1 MPKLTK
7 LTPPAGGN
15 TPVGCKAPL
24 VVVPPKARATLTA
37 DDYIAAS
44 KAASTKREYANDVR
58 LYLESGGT
66 IPATVEQLSEYLVN
80 IAATLAPATIARRLV
95 ALHRHHIDQGFPS
108 PVRDPHI
115 RSLTQGIRRT
125 LGVRQR
131 QVKALEV
138 AELLEA
144 VAAALKQ
151 QPLRAA
157 RDSALLLCGWA
168 GAMRRSEIVALRAED
183 IQDLDGGVTFLIR
196 RSKVDQDG
204 HGFVKFIPF
213 AHGERCPVKALK
225 HWQELTGIR
234 SGILFRAINKH
245 GQVSERQLSTH
256 AVAYIIKGLIA
267 RTGREP
273 AEYSGHSL
281 RSGFLTAGAVAG
293 LPTYQ
298 LMAVSG
304 HRSEQMLLRYIRP
317 SRRRVPSLL

>member
-1 MPKLTK
+1 MPKLTNPK
-7 LTPPAGGN
+7 RHASRKTSLDDTVPSG
-15 TPVGCKAPL
+15 VL
-24 VVVPPKARATLTA
+24 PPKVRSAFTA
-37 DDYIAAS
+37 NDYIAAS
-44 KAASTKREYANDVR
+44 KAASTIREYANDIR
-58 LYLESGGT
+58 LFLESGGT
-66 IPATVEQLSEYLVN
+66 VPATVDQLSEYLVN
-80 IAATLAPATIARRLV
+80 IAATLAPATMARRLV
-95 ALHRHHIDQGFPS
+95 SLHRHHIDQGFAS

-115 RSLTQGIRRT
+115 RSLMQGVRRT
-125 LGVRQR
+125 LGVGQR

-144 VAAALKQ
+144 VAMALKQ
-151 QPLRAA
+151 KPLRAA

-168 GAMRRSEIVALRAED
+168 GAMRRSEIVAMRAED
-183 IQDLDGGVTFLIR
+183 IRDMDGGVTILIR
-196 RSKVDQDG
+196 RSKVDQEG
-204 HGFVKFIPF
+204 QGFVKFIPF

-225 HWQELTGIR
+225 HWQELAGIR
-234 SGILFRAINKH
+234 SGILFRAINRH
-245 GQVSERQLSTH
+245 EQVSECQLSTH

-267 RTGREP
+267 KTGRDP

-304 HRSEQMLLRYIRP
+304 HRSEQMLMRYIRP

>member
-1 MPKLTK
+1 MLPVKVR
-7 LTPPAGGN
+7 PA
-15 TPVGCKAPL
+15 
-24 VVVPPKARATLTA
+24 LTA
-37 DDYIAAS
+37 NDYIAAS
-44 KAASTKREYANDVR
+44 KAASTKREYANDIR
-58 LYLESGGT
+58 LFVERGGT
-66 IPATVEQLSEYLVN
+66 VPATVDQLSEYLVSV
-80 IAATLAPATIARRLV
+80 ATTLAPATIARRLV
-95 ALHRHHIDQGFPS
+95 SLHRHHIDLALPS

-115 RSLTQGIRRT
+115 RTLMQGIRRT

-144 VAAALKQ
+144 VAEALKQ
-151 QPLRAA
+151 RPLRAA

-168 GAMRRSEIVALRAED
+168 GAMRRSEIVAMRAED
-183 IQDLDGGVTFLIR
+183 IRDMDGGVTILIR

-225 HWQELTGIR
+225 HWQELSGIR

-245 GQVSERQLSTH
+245 EQVSERQLSTH

-267 RTGREP
+267 KTGRNP
-273 AEYSGHSL
+273 TEYSGHSL

-298 LMAVSG
+298 LMAISG
-304 HRSEQMLLRYIRP
+304 HRSEQMLMRYIRP